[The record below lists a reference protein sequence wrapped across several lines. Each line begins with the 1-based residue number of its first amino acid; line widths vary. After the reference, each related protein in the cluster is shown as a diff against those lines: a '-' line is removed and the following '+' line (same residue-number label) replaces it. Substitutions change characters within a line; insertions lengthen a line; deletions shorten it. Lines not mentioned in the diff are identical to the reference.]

1 MTRDK
6 TKKRDVEIAN
16 GFTAGMT
23 VGALAKDY
31 KLAPS
36 NVYRILK
43 KERVYPRR
51 ASGKWPDSGTALAIE
66 HEQHVKEHIAAM
78 EQASITANEI
88 QVGGDHYR
96 TQPIQPWD
104 YIAANHL
111 NFFEGNIVKYVTR
124 WRSKGGIDDLKK
136 AMHYLAKLTEMAE
149 KTA

>member
-1 MTRDK
+1 MKRDE
-6 TKKRDVEIAN
+6 TKKRDADMASKFV
-16 GFTAGMT
+16 AGVS
-23 VGALAKDY
+23 VGSLAKEY
-31 KLAPS
+31 KLAAS
-36 NVYRILK
+36 NIYRILK
-43 KERVYPRR
+43 KEGVYPRK
-51 ASGKWPDSGTALAIE
+51 ASGGWPNTGTAIALE
-66 HEQHVKEHIAAM
+66 HEQHLKEHIA
-78 EQASITANEI
+78 ANEI